1 MQRTYDGAVYLH
13 GNRPKCKNTDRCQ
26 RICNNKRIRQQRTS
40 ADGRYRRKG
49 NKVTY
54 TYDTK
59 NDLLTGATASDG
71 TNTVK
76 LGYTYDEGDRLKTIA
91 HNGFEYT
98 YEYDFL
104 GNQTRILAGGNAL
117 EEYDYLPSDGPLSEV
132 KYATGEVL
140 KNSYDKYEQIVEQKW
155 NGTTVFRN
163 IYDDY
168 GNVFYHED
176 LENDRKIFFD
186 YDMIQR
192 MAGYRTTD
200 GETEFWSYQ
209 K

>member
-1 MQRTYDGAVYLH
+1 M
-13 GNRPKCKNTDRCQ
+13 
-26 RICNNKRIRQQRTS
+26 
-40 ADGRYRRKG
+40 
-49 NKVTY
+49 
-54 TYDTK
+54 
-59 NDLLTGATASDG
+59 
-71 TNTVK
+71 
-76 LGYTYDEGDRLKTIA
+76 
-91 HNGFEYT
+91 
-98 YEYDFL
+98 
-104 GNQTRILAGGNAL
+104 
-117 EEYDYLPSDGPLSEV
+117 
-132 KYATGEVL
+132 L

-200 GETEFWSYQ
+200 GETARIQYDNKNRRTGMVHQIDDSKISTSCVFGEVGKAQAPEISVAEPTGCDLSDQ
-209 K
+209 GK